1 MTTIPGDGWRA
12 VFWDSVGDI
21 LVVVPVVCFAE
32 REGEFLPF
40 VPNNFDCYARKLVF
54 ASIMHGFVGLAQ
66 PGSDVHAD
74 WTGWERAARAMRET
88 STPGGLP

>member
-12 VFWDSVGDI
+12 VFWDANAST
-21 LVVVPVVCFAE
+21 LVVVPVVVFAE

-66 PGSDVHAD
+66 PGSDVQAD
-74 WTGWERAARAMRET
+74 WKDWERAARAMRET